1 MFHYRTSK
9 GSKRA
14 QQRVMEFQFAENET
28 QNLSGR
34 QEDRNE
40 GVRGREKKNKEQRSM
55 KALVV

>member
-9 GSKRA
+9 GSERV

-28 QNLSGR
+28 QDLSGR

-40 GVRGREKKNKEQRSM
+40 GVRKKEKKERKKRTRS
-55 KALVV
+55 KRA